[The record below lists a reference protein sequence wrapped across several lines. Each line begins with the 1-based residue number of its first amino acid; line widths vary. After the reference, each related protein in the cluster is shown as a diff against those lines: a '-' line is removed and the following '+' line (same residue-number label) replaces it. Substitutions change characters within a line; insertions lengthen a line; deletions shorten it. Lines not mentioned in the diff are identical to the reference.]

1 MRALEPWVERPLAT
15 FLAESEARLTLLMTS
30 TGQVVA
36 QHGFTRAFDVMS
48 AAALGAGILSSTEE
62 MARVLGVS
70 PFQALAHQGTD
81 QGMILS
87 GFETPAGRWIGL
99 VVFGRDTTLGVVRL
113 FFDRM
118 VAELVT
124 AAPSDEPK
132 GEVLAQDFE
141 RELQSSLRSLFG
153 R

>member
-15 FLAESEARLTLLMTS
+15 FLTESEARLTLLMTS

-48 AAALGAGILSSTEE
+48 AAALGAGIVSSTEE
-62 MARVLGVS
+62 MARVLDVS
-70 PFQALAHQGTD
+70 PFSALTHQGTD
-81 QGMILS
+81 QGMFLA
-87 GFETPAGRWIGL
+87 GFDTPVGRWIGL

-118 VAELVT
+118 IGELT
-124 AAPSDEPK
+124 AAAPANGPK
-132 GEVLAQDFE
+132 EQVLAQDFE